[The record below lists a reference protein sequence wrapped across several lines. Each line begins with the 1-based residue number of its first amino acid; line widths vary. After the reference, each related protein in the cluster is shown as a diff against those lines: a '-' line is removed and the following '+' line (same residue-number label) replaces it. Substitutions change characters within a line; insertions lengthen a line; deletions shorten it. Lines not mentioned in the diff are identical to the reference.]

1 MEADRIMA
9 FVAYL
14 LMWAIGIYASYRAG
28 FRAGAGMMVD
38 MTEYLLEH
46 SDEVRDE
53 MERIRKEE
61 NREARG

>member
-1 MEADRIMA
+1 METDRIMA

-28 FRAGAGMMVD
+28 FRAGAGMMGNI
-38 MTEYLLEH
+38 TEYLLEH
-46 SDEVRDE
+46 SDEIREE

-61 NREARG
+61 NREASR